1 MRKVENSVGFLVS
14 VIVPVYN
21 TEHYVL
27 DCIKSIQD
35 QTYPNWE
42 LILVDDR
49 STDQSLSIC
58 RASAA
63 QDSRIKVFHQE
74 KNSGALATR
83 NRGIEEAKGRFI
95 CFLDSDDTY
104 KPSKIEIQLAFM
116 LKGKRAVSFTM
127 FQRITEVGEYM
138 GKGNVAFTPEISY
151 QQLLGNPQFSIITLM
166 VDSAQVSLPL
176 LKLDLLKAEDYV
188 FHLAILKQG
197 FKAYGVDMALSNYRY
212 RKGSQSTSFMG
223 NAADLWKVLYSVEKL
238 GFLSATFYF
247 SRYITKGLK
256 KKMILMSQIKQ
267 VRGN

>member
-1 MRKVENSVGFLVS
+1 VVNSLDFLVS

-49 STDQSLSIC
+49 SSDQSLSIC
-58 RASAA
+58 RGSAS
-63 QDSRIKVFHQE
+63 QDSRIKVFQQE

-104 KPSKIEIQLAFM
+104 DPSKIEIQLKFM
-116 LKGKRAVSFTM
+116 LKENRAVSFTM
-127 FQRITEVGEYM
+127 FQRITEAGEYM

-151 QQLLGNPQFSIITLM
+151 RQLLGNPQFSIITLM
-166 VDSAQVSLPL
+166 VDSAQVSLPIL
-176 LKLDLLKAEDYV
+176 ELDLLKAEDYV

-197 FKAYGVDMALSNYRY
+197 FKAYGIDLALSNYRY
-212 RKGSQSTSFMG
+212 RIGSQSTSFMG
-223 NAADLWKVLYSVEKL
+223 NAADLWKVLYSIEKL

-247 SRYITKGLK
+247 SRYITKGVK
-256 KKMILMSQIKQ
+256 KKLILMSQIKQ